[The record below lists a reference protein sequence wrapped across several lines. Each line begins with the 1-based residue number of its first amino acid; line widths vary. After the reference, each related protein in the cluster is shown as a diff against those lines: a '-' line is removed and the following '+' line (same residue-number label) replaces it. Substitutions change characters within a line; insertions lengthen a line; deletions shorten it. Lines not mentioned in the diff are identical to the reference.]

1 MILLIFAFKLRGYSI
16 DMRNKNFKRFPG
28 LAGLGRILTVA
39 ALMTAQTLSAQS
51 IWEGGDVE
59 NGQALFNANCASC
72 HLVTAD
78 VLAAPGLAGIADR
91 WGASDELLV
100 QWIQNPQGA
109 AATGDGYIK
118 SLVDRYVGTYGW
130 MSAQAVS
137 ADDVRDIM
145 AYVQNPPDV
154 AVADNSDNGCI
165 NIDEMPVEE
174 SSDSS
179 TLWFVILLV
188 MFLLI
193 AMSASGVNRGLTN
206 AIREREG
213 QPQLEDLSYFERLR
227 AWAWNNMV
235 FVSILGVFVVAFGV
249 VKGYQGLMGI
259 GVYEGY
265 LPEQPVK
272 FIHSVHV
279 CENEVDCKYCH
290 HSAYESK
297 HAGIPSTNVCMN
309 CHKAV
314 KKGSRYG
321 EVEIGK
327 IYAAIGFD
335 PETGTYLDGEGNNG
349 HSSPQDSFGG
359 EPIKWNKVHNLPDHV
374 YFSHQ
379 QHVVV
384 GGLQC
389 QNCHGDVETWSAGR
403 IASVDH
409 INTLVD
415 KYPGLIELSKPTL
428 TMGWC
433 IECHNKAS
441 IDLASSEYY
450 EEMHDRM
457 KDDVRGNEELRRILE
472 DDKITVKEM
481 GGWECAKC
489 HY

>member
-1 MILLIFAFKLRGYSI
+1 
-16 DMRNKNFKRFPG
+16 MRNKNFKRFPG

-213 QPQLEDLSYFERLR
+213 QPQLEDLSYLERLR
-227 AWAWNNMV
+227 AWA
-235 FVSILGVFVVAFGV
+235 
-249 VKGYQGLMGI
+249 
-259 GVYEGY
+259 
-265 LPEQPVK
+265 
-272 FIHSVHV
+272 
-279 CENEVDCKYCH
+279 
-290 HSAYESK
+290 
-297 HAGIPSTNVCMN
+297 
-309 CHKAV
+309 
-314 KKGSRYG
+314 
-321 EVEIGK
+321 
-327 IYAAIGFD
+327 
-335 PETGTYLDGEGNNG
+335 GT
-349 HSSPQDSFGG
+349 
-359 EPIKWNKVHNLPDHV
+359 
-374 YFSHQ
+374 
-379 QHVVV
+379 
-384 GGLQC
+384 
-389 QNCHGDVETWSAGR
+389 TWSLCPSSAFLWWR
-403 IASVDH
+403 
-409 INTLVD
+409 LV
-415 KYPGLIELSKPTL
+415 
-428 TMGWC
+428 W
-433 IECHNKAS
+433 
-441 IDLASSEYY
+441 
-450 EEMHDRM
+450 
-457 KDDVRGNEELRRILE
+457 
-472 DDKITVKEM
+472 
-481 GGWECAKC
+481 
-489 HY
+489 